1 MIGADVFSLVVIF
14 QVYSGLVSDV
24 FSCGGDFPGVFWSV
38 IGADVFSLVVT
49 FQVYS
54 GLCSCV

>member
-1 MIGADVFSLVVIF
+1 MIGADVFS
-14 QVYSGLVSDV
+14 S
-24 FSCGGDFPGVFWSV
+24 GGDFPGVFWSV

-54 GLCSCV
+54 GL

>member
-14 QVYSGLVSDV
+14 QVHSGDRS
-24 FSCGGDFPGVFWSV
+24 GGDFPGAFCV

-49 FQVYS
+49 FQVHS